1 MNLRQ
6 SLCGVLGIAALLT
19 LSACSDEKSPYIEV
33 QGGGFIFNY
42 RIAEATMGLV
52 AVPLKEIPTG
62 AVIEASFQNP
72 AGGEPLL
79 VSDSVTPAKTKFS
92 FTTPPLKGIEAD
104 KPYKVTVR
112 LLDAEGKE
120 LQKIEK
126 DFRSKLDQSI
136 LPEKP
141 LVVGPVYTP
150 NPELQPKG
158 GNGGG

>member
-1 MNLRQ
+1 MNLRR
-6 SLCGVLGIAALLT
+6 SLSAMMGIVTLLA
-19 LSACSDEKSPYIEV
+19 LSACSDAEGPYIEV

-52 AVPLKEIPTG
+52 AVPLKEIPAG
-62 AVIEASFQNP
+62 SVIEARFQNP
-72 AGGEPLL
+72 AGGDPLL
-79 VSDSVTPAKTKFS
+79 VTDNVTPAKTKFS

-112 LLDAEGKE
+112 LLDPDGKE
-120 LQKIEK
+120 LQRIEK
-126 DFRSKLDQSI
+126 DFRSNLDQSV

-150 NPELQPKG
+150 NPELVPKG
-158 GNGGG
+158 SGG